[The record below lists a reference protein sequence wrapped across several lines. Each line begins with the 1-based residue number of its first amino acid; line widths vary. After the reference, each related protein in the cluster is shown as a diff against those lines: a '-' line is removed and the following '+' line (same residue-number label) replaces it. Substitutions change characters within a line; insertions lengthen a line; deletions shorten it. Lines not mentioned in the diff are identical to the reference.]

1 MDVVDDDD
9 DDNNNTIRTQGKGR
23 KTAKQN
29 ETKRAEFPSNVR
41 THSQFSLFVYVVR
54 TFSDL
59 HSYFMHCTVCIN
71 DNCCT
76 HNTLTQYVQM
86 KIALVGCT
94 NVSCISGVL

>member
-1 MDVVDDDD
+1 MDVVVGDEN

-59 HSYFMHCTVCIN
+59 HSYFMHCTVLCVSTTIAAHI
-71 DNCCT
+71 T
-76 HNTLTQYVQM
+76 HLYNTYR
-86 KIALVGCT
+86 
-94 NVSCISGVL
+94 